1 MLCCAVA
8 TSYGQLEFNES
19 PAAYVKRLGTN
30 DLTGNLTSEQRA
42 AIQQCLNRLESE
54 TVAHNARW
62 IGKVGV
68 LEQAR
73 AEGHVYRVRYDRDVA
88 AIKAWPNGKNP
99 NAKPEPKPEPSKPQP
114 PQKTDAEKKAEE
126 NAKKIEN
133 ADCKNC
139 CPYDNLDK
147 IKDLNL
153 TPEQQQKIDAL
164 RKLRQMKMAQSVK
177 MAKTKR
183 YSTTSRR
190 SLYRILRYFFSLYNY
205 RIRYTMTPNQIAIFD
220 VFNDDVVMNVD
231 RLEDLLAG
239 MSEQEVFSDDKNAPE
254 MVETGDKKRLT
265 RTNFAEY
272 DEFRK
277 MLVLDDEQLHELA
290 ALDSDARGNFEAA
303 VEAIS
308 KDKSREQAI
317 LEDADKEFASIQAKI
332 RKLIPRGQ
340 KEDFNTL
347 MLLLFDALEFPSQNM
362 ASFAAFEMSEDE
374 VKKLDGILQPFLK
387 SNTK

>member
-1 MLCCAVA
+1 MAEV
-8 TSYGQLEFNES
+8 TT
-19 PAAYVKRLGTN
+19 PW
-30 DLTGNLTSEQRA
+30 RA
-42 AIQQCLNRLESE
+42 KIDAI
-54 TVAHNARW
+54 
-62 IGKVGV
+62 
-68 LEQAR
+68 
-73 AEGHVYRVRYDRDVA
+73 Y
-88 AIKAWPNGKNP
+88 AWPNGKNP
-99 NAKPEPKPEPSKPQP
+99 NSQPTARPEPSKPQEPPKPQP
-114 PQKTDAEKKAEE
+114 PQKTDAEKKAED

-133 ADCKNC
+133 ADCKGC

-147 IKDLNL
+147 IKDLKL

-164 RKLRQMKMAQSVK
+164 RKQRQQKMAQSVK

-190 SLYRILRYFFSLYNY
+190 SLYRILRFFFSLYNY
-205 RIRYTMTPNQIAIFD
+205 RIRYTMTPTQIGVFD
-220 VFNDDVVMNVD
+220 REKEPVQVD

-239 MSEQEVFSDDKNAPE
+239 LKEQEVFSDDQNAPE

-290 ALDSDARGNFEAA
+290 ALDSDTRGNFEAA